1 MKKTLA
7 AISVV
12 SAAAIVLAGCS
23 PSNENDSSSEAT
35 SSSAAGSNSESQAA
49 SDQNEAVD
57 LTVLAAASTRVLN
70 DDLDAQTAE
79 LDTPLNLEFIN
90 GGSSGLVQQL
100 QDGHPGDVFI
110 SADKKNMDK
119 AVDASVASDPVEI
132 AQNSMVMVVPKGNP
146 GEITGVDDGSMDGKN
161 VVLCDEQVPC
171 GNVSK
176 SIQDDLGI
184 DIEAVSLEQSV
195 SDVLGKVTSGE
206 ADAGWVYRTDAQAA
220 GDDVEVIE
228 IPKAEDHVNSLYA
241 AVTTNSE
248 NPEAARE
255 LVELLTSKEFAETW
269 EKYGFTPVSE

>member
-1 MKKTLA
+1 MA
-7 AISVV
+7 
-12 SAAAIVLAGCS
+12 
-23 PSNENDSSSEAT
+23 
-35 SSSAAGSNSESQAA
+35 
-49 SDQNEAVD
+49 
-57 LTVLAAASTRVLN
+57 
-70 DDLDAQTAE
+70 
-79 LDTPLNLEFIN
+79 
-90 GGSSGLVQQL
+90 
-100 QDGHPGDVFI
+100 
-110 SADKKNMDK
+110 
-119 AVDASVASDPVEI
+119 
-132 AQNSMVMVVPKGNP
+132 
-146 GEITGVDDGSMDGKN
+146 GKN

-255 LVELLTSKEFAETW
+255 LIELLTAKEFAETW